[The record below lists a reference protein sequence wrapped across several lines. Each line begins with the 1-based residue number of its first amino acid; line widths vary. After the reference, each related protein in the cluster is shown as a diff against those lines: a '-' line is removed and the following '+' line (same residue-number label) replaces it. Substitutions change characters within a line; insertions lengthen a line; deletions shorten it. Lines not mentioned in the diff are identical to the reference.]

1 MSRVTLA
8 KVFRWVL
15 WTTLRHFQS
24 NQGHGQ
30 GYQSMA
36 RPTRQSIFDKFQ
48 DSIAELERFGGLP
61 EPHEA
66 RAIWDDLWHLEA
78 HHSTALEGNTLVLKE
93 VKALL
98 DSGRAVGAKELK
110 DYMEVQGYGDAAK
123 WVYQQGVSPTEW
135 QHDEL
140 IVKTEVRR
148 IHADLM
154 GPVWLVAPH
163 PDASD
168 LEGPGQFRRH
178 EIKSFSGGMT
188 PPSFVQIDSDLSLW
202 VDAVNQLGVEVK
214 DKSLK
219 ASKVP
224 ERLAEIHR
232 NFEAVHPFI
241 DGNGRTGRLV
251 LNLILIRLGWP
262 PAIIFKKQRSK
273 YLKALDKAD
282 KGDMGPLAEQI
293 CRSVIDNLHHLIPE
307 IAGPSKFVPLQ
318 ALQDDTMSYAA
329 LRQAAVR
336 GRLEAVQE
344 TDGSWRSSRRAVEE
358 YRQNLYS
365 RANEK
370 VAP

>member
-1 MSRVTLA
+1 MT
-8 KVFRWVL
+8 
-15 WTTLRHFQS
+15 
-24 NQGHGQ
+24 
-30 GYQSMA
+30 
-36 RPTRQSIFDKFQ
+36 
-48 DSIAELERFGGLP
+48 LP

-93 VKALL
+93 VKTLL

-110 DYMEVQGYGDAAK
+110 DYVEVQGYGDAAK
-123 WVYQQGVSPTEW
+123 WVYQQGLSPSQW

-154 GPVWLVAPH
+154 GPVWQVAPH
-163 PDASD
+163 RDASD

-178 EIKSFSGGMT
+178 EIIAFSGGMT
-188 PPSFVQIDSDLSLW
+188 PPSFVQIDSDLGLW
-202 VDAVNQLGVEVK
+202 IDAVNELGAQVK
-214 DKSLK
+214 GKTLEASL
-219 ASKVP
+219 VP
-224 ERLAEIHR
+224 ERLAGIHR
-232 NFEAVHPFI
+232 NFEAIHPFI

-262 PAIIFKKQRSK
+262 PAIIFKKHRSR
-273 YLKALDKAD
+273 YLTALDKAD
-282 KGDMGPLAEQI
+282 KGDLGPLAEQI

-318 ALQDDTMSYAA
+318 ALQDDTMSYSA
-329 LRQAAVR
+329 LRQAATR

-344 TDGSWRSSRRAVEE
+344 TGRVLALQPACSRRVSAKALFARCGKGAPVRTFVPRLTNE
-358 YRQNLYS
+358 RQVTRPVPPPYS
-365 RANEK
+365 TAGSRVPAPARL
-370 VAP
+370 VASVSSPL